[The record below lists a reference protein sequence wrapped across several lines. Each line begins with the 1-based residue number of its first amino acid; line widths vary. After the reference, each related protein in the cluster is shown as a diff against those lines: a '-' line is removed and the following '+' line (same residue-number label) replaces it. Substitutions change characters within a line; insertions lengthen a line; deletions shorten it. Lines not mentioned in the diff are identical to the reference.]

1 MKEKLILYKN
11 KIKDFWT
18 NRSKGQRT
26 AIIGSSLLALLLI
39 GVLVWAAGKSTYVP
53 LYSNLTVQEVS
64 QIKTELDTRGIPYE
78 IKDNGATITVPEQNA
93 DSLLVDLAGQGIPSS
108 GNIDYSFFSQNAS
121 WGITDNE
128 FDMMKLDATQTEL
141 SNLIKQVDGIHD
153 AKVMINMPKEALYVS
168 EKGEEASASI
178 VLNTKPGY
186 EFKGNQVD
194 ALYHLVSK
202 AVPNLPE
209 DNIVIMNQ
217 YFEYYDQNSSEKG
230 NFSDY
235 ASQQAVKRDIERDI
249 QRRLQQM
256 VGAMVGQEK
265 AIVSVT
271 ADVDFTKEN
280 RQEDLTEPVDIENME
295 GLPVSIETV
304 NETYTGRPING
315 GVAGTG
321 EEDVPGYQ
329 GAETEGD
336 GDYKLVKETVNNEF
350 NKIRKDIVESP
361 YKIRD
366 LGIQVA
372 IDSIVKKDGDNVQ
385 MLNTQEQGNV
395 EDGLNSILNSMITT
409 SIDKEYGEIDPE
421 EKISIVFE
429 PFNGAPENIEPD
441 AKGIP
446 MWMYIVGGLVLAA
459 IIVGIIL
466 FVRRRR
472 QAEEEYYEEE
482 EYMEALPGEEEIP
495 DIEPEETEAAAKR
508 KQLEKMAK
516 EKPEEF
522 SKLLRSWISE
532 D

>member
-11 KIKDFWT
+11 KLKDIWT
-18 NRSKGQRT
+18 NRSKGQKT
-26 AIIGSSLLALLLI
+26 AIIASGLLALLLI
-39 GVLVWAAGKSTYVP
+39 GVLVWVSGRSTYVP

-78 IKDNGATITVPEQNA
+78 IKDNGATINVPEENA
-93 DSLLVDLAGQGIPSS
+93 DSLLVDLAGQGIPDS
-108 GNIDYSFFSQNAS
+108 GNIDYSFFSENAS

-141 SNLIKQVDGIHD
+141 SNLIKQIDGIHD

-168 EKGEEASASI
+168 DKGEEASASI

-186 EFKGNQVD
+186 QFKGNQVD

-217 YFEYYDQNSSEKG
+217 YFEYFDQNSSEKG
-230 NFSDY
+230 DFSDY

-280 RQEDLTEPVDIENME
+280 RKEDLIEPVDVENME

-304 NETYTGRPING
+304 NETYTGKPPAG

-329 GAETEGD
+329 GTDQDGN

-372 IDSIVKKDGDNVQ
+372 IDNIVKKDGDKVQ
-385 MLNTQEQGNV
+385 TLSTQEQSNV
-395 EDGLNSILNSMITT
+395 ENGLNSILNSMITT
-409 SIDKEYGEIDPE
+409 SIDKEYGEVDPTD
-421 EKISIVFE
+421 KVSIVFE
-429 PFNGAPENIEPD
+429 PFNGTPENAVPE
-441 AKGIP
+441 AKGVP
-446 MWMYIVGGLVLAA
+446 MWMYITGGILLAA

-466 FVRRRR
+466 YMRKRRNE
-472 QAEEEYYEEE
+472 EEEYYEED
-482 EYMEALPGEEEIP
+482 EYLETIPGEEEVP
-495 DIEPEETEAAAKR
+495 DIRPEETEAAAKR